1 MEFRTGNID
10 KLNKNLNNIIVRVA
24 ENSYEWTEE
33 ALSFVFFYPNANFI
47 LKFLKLVMK
56 HKIVIVD
63 TTMC

>member
-1 MEFRTGNID
+1 MNGPK
-10 KLNKNLNNIIVRVA
+10 KLYRL
-24 ENSYEWTEE
+24 
-33 ALSFVFFYPNANFI
+33 FFYPNANFI